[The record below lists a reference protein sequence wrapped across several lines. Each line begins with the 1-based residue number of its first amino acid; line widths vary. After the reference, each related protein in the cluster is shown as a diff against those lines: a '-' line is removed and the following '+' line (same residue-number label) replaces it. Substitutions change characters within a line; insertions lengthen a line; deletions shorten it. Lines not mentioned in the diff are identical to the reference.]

1 MFLPVRGTMSM
12 ALALVASANAAT
24 TVRVCVN
31 SGTSVSTFVLAR
43 AEAVAGRMFK
53 GAGVALDWHSVA
65 NARCRGLQPA
75 KAVQLDFVTG
85 RPAGE
90 HPGALAYAQPY
101 AADRVVVLYDRV
113 EASADGPTQVSTLL
127 AHVMTHEITHLL
139 QGISRHSDSGVMKAQ
154 WSAHDFL
161 QMAYKP
167 LPFTAE
173 DIDLIRRGLGRFAA
187 GADSVAS
194 LAAPAELH

>member
-1 MFLPVRGTMSM
+1 MFSPVKGTMSM
-12 ALALVASANAAT
+12 ALALVASAHAAT

-31 SGTSVSTFVLAR
+31 SGTSVSTFIFAR
-43 AEAVAGRMFK
+43 AEAITGRMFK
-53 GAGVALDWHSVA
+53 GAGIALDWHSVA

-75 KAVQLDFVTG
+75 RSVKLDFVAG

-101 AADRVVVLYDRV
+101 EADRVVVLYDRV

-127 AHVMTHEITHLL
+127 AHVIAHEITHLL
-139 QGISRHSDSGVMKAQ
+139 QGISRHSETGVMKAQ

-167 LPFTAE
+167 LPFTPE
-173 DIDLIRRGLGRFAA
+173 DVDLIHRGLRRFAA
-187 GADSVAS
+187 SADSVAS
-194 LAAPAELH
+194 LAVPAELH